1 VFVVMANVVGRRRK
15 VGQKRISRRAFV
27 SGSVASALAFHF
39 FPRHVLGGAGRQA
52 PSDKLDIACIGVG
65 GKGASDVR
73 GLASQNI
80 VALCDVDEARASRTF
95 RRFPKAKKF
104 KDFRVMLTKLDKEID
119 AVSVSTPDHVH
130 APASMMAIKMGKH
143 VFCQKPLT
151 HNIREAREVAKA
163 AREHKVATVM
173 GIQGHCFEGPRL
185 VCEWVWGGVLGAV
198 REVHYWTNRPIWPQ
212 GIDRPKDTPPVPK
225 TLAWDLWLGPAPYRP
240 YHPAYVPFKW
250 RGWWDF
256 GSGALGDI
264 ACHAMDAA
272 FWALRLGEAKTVEV
286 EAVHSGCNN
295 ETAPK
300 WEIITYRFPA
310 RGDMPPVKV
319 VWHDGGKK
327 PPRPKDL
334 EPGRNLP
341 GGIGGQLI
349 VGEKATVL
357 AGIYCRSPR
366 IIPEA
371 KMKELRPSL
380 PPKSLP
386 RSPGLYAEFIRAA
399 KGGEPAGAN
408 FPDYAGPL
416 TEMVHLGNLAV
427 RTGKKIVWDV
437 EQMKC
442 LNVPEANRYVGRTY
456 RKGWSL

>member
-1 VFVVMANVVGRRRK
+1 LKRGRLT
-15 VGQKRISRRAFV
+15 RRAFL
-27 SGSVASALAFHF
+27 GGTAASAFAFHF
-39 FPRHVLGGAGRQA
+39 FPRHVLGGPGQDP
-52 PSDKLDIACIGVG
+52 PSEKLDIACIGVG
-65 GKGASDVR
+65 GKGGGDVR
-73 GLASQNI
+73 GVASQNI
-80 VALCDVDEARASRTF
+80 VALCDVDEARGSGSF
-95 RRFPKAKKF
+95 RRFPKAKRF
-104 KDFRVMLTKLDKEID
+104 KDFRVMLAKLDKQID
-119 AVSVSTPDHVH
+119 AVTVSTPDHVH

-151 HNIREAREVAKA
+151 HNIREARLIAQA

-173 GIQGHCFEGPRL
+173 GIQGHCYEGPRV

-240 YHPAYVPFKW
+240 YHPAYAPFKW

-272 FWALRLGEAKTVEV
+272 FWALKLGEAKTIEV

-300 WEIITYRFPA
+300 WEIITYHFPA

-319 VWHDGGKK
+319 VWHDGNKK

-349 VGEKATVL
+349 VGEKATIL

-371 KMKELRPSL
+371 KMKELRGSL

-386 RSPGLYAEFIRAA
+386 RSPGVYAEFIRAA

-442 LNVPEANRYVGRTY
+442 TNVPEANRYVGRTY
-456 RKGWSL
+456 REGWAL